1 MMDYIDIIINKLYS
15 LPEVVIYIFL
25 TLSAFTENIC
35 PPIPGDTIVAFGALL
50 VGRNKLNFFIA
61 YIFTTMGSLAGF
73 MFVFWIGRYLGR
85 KLFEK
90 DYLFF
95 KRENIIKAKEWLKS
109 YGYILILFNRYIPG
123 IRAVISI
130 ASGILRLSTLK
141 VMIMAFIGCAT
152 WNFIIMYIGLTIGSN
167 WNEIKERL
175 SYLLSRY
182 NIIVTSV
189 LLGLILLFVITKWAR
204 KKS

>member
-1 MMDYIDIIINKLYS
+1 MVLFIYFF
-15 LPEVVIYIFL
+15 EVLF
-25 TLSAFTENIC
+25 
-35 PPIPGDTIVAFGALL
+35 
-50 VGRNKLNFFIA
+50 NKLNFIIV
-61 YIFTTMGSLAGF
+61 YLSTTFGSLAGF